1 MDKES
6 IVQKFQMARLCQ
18 WIGATD
24 EAENIYSELEEME
37 GGLSYVLK
45 PVVRE
50 RKKEIPKKT
59 EIMREPVTNSVKENH
74 LKQQLYLFDVA
85 KLKLENKHNIIPKYT
100 STKWKYSISVMS
112 KLDEDLRF
120 ELRGFNPSGEIP
132 LFNIGEFSEFNV
144 EQWNTDDSDLIW
156 YSGILSGSADLLYIS
171 VDRWGLLSGT
181 AIIKESQLA
190 ISLALIHTTI
200 CELDNF
206 IWKK

>member
-1 MDKES
+1 
-6 IVQKFQMARLCQ
+6 MARLCQ

>member
-1 MDKES
+1 
-6 IVQKFQMARLCQ
+6 
-18 WIGATD
+18 
-24 EAENIYSELEEME
+24 
-37 GGLSYVLK
+37 
-45 PVVRE
+45 
-50 RKKEIPKKT
+50 
-59 EIMREPVTNSVKENH
+59 MREPVTNSVKENH